1 VEIIFYDQPNPEY
14 LQYLAHD
21 PLVLDVSVKET
32 TKKLAYA
39 SEVFDMSNLSG
50 TDYDIIRNVKKVIAQ
65 ARIMTGS
72 TMKEEDYRMG
82 NMYLALDQVRSYA

>member
-1 VEIIFYDQPNPEY
+1 
-14 LQYLAHD
+14 
-21 PLVLDVSVKET
+21 
-32 TKKLAYA
+32 
-39 SEVFDMSNLSG
+39 LSG